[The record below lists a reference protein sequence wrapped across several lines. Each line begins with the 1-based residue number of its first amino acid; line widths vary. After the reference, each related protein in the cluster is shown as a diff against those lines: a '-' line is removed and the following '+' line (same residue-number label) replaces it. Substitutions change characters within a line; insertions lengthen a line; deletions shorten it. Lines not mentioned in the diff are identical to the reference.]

1 MCEREVSERP
11 PSLGV
16 RFRWQPLAWCAL
28 VLAVCGIGGSGCA
41 TLPEAPL
48 ERALYLDLR
57 TAVDASEDGGW
68 TVDQVRLQAN
78 AESALRSLCQVDPR
92 ARAALEAWLD
102 DQIARAGGPA
112 QRAYVTHGRKLDAV
126 SGILS
131 LERTRALLKYANGRA
146 EQDCPFWLTPNPHF
160 AGIQGDANRW
170 VLLGETQAF
179 ATLTVP
185 TNVPALGGG
194 GRLFVGHGL
203 GPQFTLAIGGDV
215 AASGAFIPSSMNGL
229 DASVALAT
237 PVLLRFT
244 KFSRLFDVEL
254 APVVRLDKGQKAF
267 PPGARI
273 EVGGGFSSVRAT
285 AFMSYFMI
293 YLGYEFHPHTQSAPA
308 DHTFQL
314 GTRLAL
320 DWAP

>member
-1 MCEREVSERP
+1 MCEREVSEPGRH
-11 PSLGV
+11 LRV
-16 RFRWQPLAWCAL
+16 HFRWQPLVWCTL
-28 VLAVCGIGGSGCA
+28 WLSVCGAAASGCA
-41 TLPEAPL
+41 TLPEAPQ
-48 ERALYLDLR
+48 ERALYIDLR

-68 TVDQVRLQAN
+68 TVDQVRLRAN
-78 AESALRSLCQVDPR
+78 SEPALRSLCQVEPHT
-92 ARAALEAWLD
+92 RAALEAWLD

-112 QRAYVTHGRKLDAV
+112 QRAYLEHGRKLDAV

-131 LERTRALLKYANGRA
+131 LERTRALLQYANSRA

-194 GRLFVGHGL
+194 GRLFLGHGI
-203 GPQFTLAIGGDV
+203 GPQLTLAVGGDV
-215 AASGAFIPSSMNGL
+215 AASGAFIPSSMGGL
-229 DASVALAT
+229 DASVSIAT
-237 PVLLRFT
+237 PVLLRLAR
-244 KFSRLFDVEL
+244 FSRLFDVEL
-254 APVVRLDKGQKAF
+254 APVVRLDRGQKAF

-273 EVGGGFSSVRAT
+273 EVGGGFSAVRAS